1 MCKRQE
7 PTVQQS
13 QQSRMSQPTV
23 DMFVPQSSQ
32 LSHAMNAIFGL
43 PEDGSSIGQKA
54 EKAFNKMERLEKK
67 IDWTSSNE
75 SRNEETT

>member
-13 QQSRMSQPTV
+13 QQSRMSEPTV

-32 LSHAMNAIFGL
+32 LSHAMNAMFGL

-54 EKAFNKMERLEKK
+54 FNKMERLEKK
-67 IDWTSSNE
+67 ID
-75 SRNEETT
+75 